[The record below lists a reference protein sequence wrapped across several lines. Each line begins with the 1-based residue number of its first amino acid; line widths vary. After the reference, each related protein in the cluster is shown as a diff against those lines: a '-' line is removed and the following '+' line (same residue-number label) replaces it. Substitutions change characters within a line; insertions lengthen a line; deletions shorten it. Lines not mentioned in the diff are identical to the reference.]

1 MFTYEII
8 QEESKSIVKIN
19 GDLDID
25 VTEIMQDEITPALM
39 ERQDIEFD
47 FSNVPFVDSSGI
59 GLLMTLI
66 NELREAGSQVAITKV
81 SQEVMYV
88 FSLLQL
94 PEILGREIF
103 VDLKRDF
110 EPVSDTN

>member
-8 QEESKSIVKIN
+8 QEEAKSIVKIN

-25 VTEIMQDEITPALM
+25 VTEIMQDEIAPALM
-39 ERQDIEFD
+39 ERKDIEID

-59 GLLMTLI
+59 GLLITLI
-66 NELREAGSQVAITKV
+66 NELREAGSQIAITKV
-81 SQEVMYV
+81 SPDVMHV

-94 PEILGREIF
+94 PEILGHDIF
-103 VDLKRDF
+103 VDLK
-110 EPVSDTN
+110 